1 MKKLLF
7 PVFLYISTF
16 CYGQNKPEEGKAQ
29 LEPFKGA
36 KKIQVTFPYGSDS
49 LYNFVSKSLIK
60 AGYAIV
66 SRDKELGTIATDVKH
81 IKFIDYKMNLVV
93 DGNTV
98 TITGQGNTGMGMS
111 LGAAYVEPS
120 WIDVD
125 YRGKADM
132 RRKVFED
139 MVKFAESTH
148 PDKIEYSK

>member
-7 PVFLYISTF
+7 PLFVFISSF
-16 CYGQNKPEEGKAQ
+16 CFGQNNAGERKAL

-36 KKIQVTFPYGSDS
+36 KKICLTFSFGADS
-49 LYNFVSKSLIK
+49 LYAFVSKSLIK

-93 DGNTV
+93 DGSTV
-98 TITGQGNTGMGMS
+98 TITGQGNTGMGMT
-111 LGAAYVEPS
+111 LGTAYVEPS
-120 WIDVD
+120 WVDAD
-125 YRGKADM
+125 YRSKADL
-132 RRKVFED
+132 RRKVFD
-139 MVKFAESTH
+139 DIIKFAESTH